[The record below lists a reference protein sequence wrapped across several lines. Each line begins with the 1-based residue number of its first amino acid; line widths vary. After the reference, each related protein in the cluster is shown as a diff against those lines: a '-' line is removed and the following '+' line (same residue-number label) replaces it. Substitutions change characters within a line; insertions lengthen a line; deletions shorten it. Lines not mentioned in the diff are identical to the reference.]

1 MELLA
6 SLRSPNVVLFMGAAF
21 GENKLGV
28 VMEYCARGS
37 LYDLL
42 TEQRRPG
49 AKPLPWPR
57 RMQLALDIAVGMN
70 YLVRYTRGDGE
81 LERGERGCRQRREAA
96 RPQPLVRQLGA
107 GLRESADWVRWSGEC
122 GGWQTRRDTQGARGT
137 HREIV

>member
-49 AKPLPWPR
+49 AKPLPWLR
-57 RMQLALDIAVGMN
+57 RMQMALDIAVGMN
-70 YLVRYTRGDGE
+70 YLVCCPRGDGE
-81 LERGERGCRQRREAA
+81 LERGRERLQTA
-96 RPQPLVRQLGA
+96 QPLVRQLGA
-107 GLRESADWVRWSGEC
+107 GLRELRAQAVGDGAASAE
-122 GGWQTRRDTQGARGT
+122 GGRRRGT
-137 HREIV
+137 HRELEGHTVSSRDTQ